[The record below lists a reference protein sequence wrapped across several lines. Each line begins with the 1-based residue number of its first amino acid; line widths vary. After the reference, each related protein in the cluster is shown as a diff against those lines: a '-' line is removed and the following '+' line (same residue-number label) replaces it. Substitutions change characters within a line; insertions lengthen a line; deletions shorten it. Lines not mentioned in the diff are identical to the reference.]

1 MKAKLIGIAIALG
14 LMNASASGQEAGV
27 SMREDNPFARVSDLD
42 FDYPPFDRI
51 ESEHYLPAFRAGM
64 AEQKAE
70 AQAIAD
76 QGAVPSF
83 ENTILALEVS
93 GQLLNRVSRVFFALA
108 GAHTNDA
115 LQKIQQELAPEVA
128 AHDDAIVL
136 NGTTFRPHRECLYT
150 QSRPRIERGGG
161 ASDRAVLH
169 RFRPRGCGIR

>member
-1 MKAKLIGIAIALG
+1 MKAKLIVIAIALG
-14 LMNASASGQEAGV
+14 LMLTSASGEEADV

-51 ESEHYLPAFRAGM
+51 ESEHYLPAFGAGM

-115 LQKIQQELAPEVA
+115 LQKIQQEIAPELA

-136 NGTTFRPHRECLYT
+136 NGPLFA
-150 QSRPRIERGGG
+150 RIESVYTRRADLGLSAEAVRLSEQYYTDFVRAG
-161 ASDRAVLH
+161 AA
-169 RFRPRGCGIR
+169 

>member
-1 MKAKLIGIAIALG
+1 MKAKLIVIAIALG

-51 ESEHYLPAFRAGM
+51 ESEHYLPAFKAGM

-115 LQKIQQELAPEVA
+115 LQKIQQEIAPELA

-136 NGTTFRPHRECLYT
+136 NGPLFA
-150 QSRPRIERGGG
+150 RIESVYIR
-161 ASDRAVLH
+161 RAD
-169 RFRPRGCGIR
+169 PD